1 MKKPR
6 PTTLAIIAFGMLLAA
21 GSAFAE
27 PLALSEGAMDT
38 ISGQSGIEDG
48 HALVAFAERDT
59 EVKREILR
67 RNNTT
72 EYPVESAHERLTQF
86 ANIENGKLSGQTIHQ
101 LFDEGTPGR
110 LPQYFMDDPM
120 GIPVP

>member
-1 MKKPR
+1 MKTPR
-6 PTTLAIIAFGMLLAA
+6 PTTLALIAFGLLLTA

-48 HALVAFAERDT
+48 HALLEIAERDT

-72 EYPVESAHERLTQF
+72 EYPVESSHERLTQF
-86 ANIENGKLSGQTIHQ
+86 ANIQNGKLSGQTIHQ
-101 LFDEGTPGR
+101 LLDEGTPGR
-110 LPQYFMDDPM
+110 LPQFFIDAAQLVVGP
-120 GIPVP
+120 